1 MRRDWMILGAALAV
15 SLVGCGGGGGASTPS
30 DVCGPTFR
38 TPNYVTDLDP
48 VDNSANFILRWP
60 AFPLGIFFT
69 NDQTFLDGATTVTAS
84 SRFREGAARW
94 SAATGNGITFRDSAA
109 ANGSDIRVTF
119 NRLANRPGNGDVL
132 GLTRVTFFQSS
143 GTIVRAEITI
153 NTWPGITRAEFL
165 NGLRDTSTHELG
177 HALFLQGH
185 SSNSSD
191 VMYWT
196 SATDDDRALSTR
208 DINSVLTAYCGTFR
222 TRDRRDGAAIGLP
235 GERPIVIEM
244 HCRLNAPCTPGC
256 TKIH

>member
-1 MRRDWMILGAALAV
+1 MRWGWIVLGAFITAGLT
-15 SLVGCGGGGGASTPS
+15 GCGGGGGSSSSSET
-30 DVCGPTFR
+30 CGPEFR
-38 TPNYVTDLDP
+38 TPNYVTDRDP
-48 VDNSANFILRWP
+48 VDNSPNFVLRWP
-60 AFPLGIFFT
+60 AFPLGIFFK
-69 NDQTFLDGATTVTAS
+69 NDETYLDGATTVTAS

-94 SAATGNGITFRDSAA
+94 AAATANGISFRDSTSAS
-109 ANGSDIRVTF
+109 GSDIEITF

-132 GLTRVTFFQSS
+132 GLTRVTYFPSS
-143 GTIVRAEITI
+143 GTIVKAEITM
-153 NTWPGITRAEFL
+153 NTWPGMTRAEFV

-185 SSNSSD
+185 SSNNGD

-196 SATDDDRALSTR
+196 SASDDDRALSTR

-222 TRDRRDGAAIGLP
+222 SRDRRDGTPLGLP
-235 GERPIVIEM
+235 GEKPVTIEM